1 MLQLV
6 VLVIAG
12 IASSVVTLIKV
23 KAIRAKNPGQG
34 FNTSQDEQNLHIRY
48 SFGEFHHEEYKI
60 RLEQLRLLSLSYK

>member
-1 MLQLV
+1 MFQFIVLVFV
-6 VLVIAG
+6 VLASRVVIPI
-12 IASSVVTLIKV
+12 IA
-23 KAIRAKNPGQG
+23 KAIRARNQGQG